1 MLLWDL
7 GLLNCLTPLWRRLLG
22 GLWRRCTASRLIL
35 VGTVLVRL
43 ILVGLVAVHVRL
55 VLIRLVADG
64 FVGMRRLSW
73 IRMRLRRCAL
83 LRRSLIV
90 SLHGRGRLDVVICRE
105 RLADGEAGRA
115 AMVCAG
121 KLGAIGA
128 GDLLILHLR
137 PHGRGMGLVAC
148 RQFRRSS
155 AYL

>member
-7 GLLNCLTPLWRRLLG
+7 GLLNYLTPLWRRLLG

-64 FVGMRRLSW
+64 FVGMRRRSW
-73 IRMRLRRCAL
+73 IRMRLRCCAL

-90 SLHGRGRLDVVICRE
+90 SLHGRGRLDVVICPE
-105 RLADGEAGRA
+105 RLADCEAGRA

-121 KLGAIGA
+121 KLSTIGA
-128 GDLLILHLR
+128 GNLLILHLR